1 MTNVTQADQRRLLEL
16 QATDT
21 TIRQLRHRRANLPEQ
36 QDLDDATSLLE
47 RITAD
52 HLAAADEL
60 VAVDRKV
67 KRLENE
73 INTVDARRKSEE
85 ARMYSG
91 VIASEREVQ
100 ALRSELS
107 SLKNRKGGL
116 EDGLLEVME
125 RQEELHATI
134 ATLEARAA
142 ELRTDVGPLQT
153 TRDAAATDIDRQLAR
168 CETARGELAQQLAE
182 GLVRRYNELRAR
194 KDGVAVVELRDG
206 TCQGCF
212 LELTTGEM
220 EEGREMGV
228 LGLARCVQ
236 CGRLLVEPVRG

>member
-21 TIRQLRHRRANLPEQ
+21 TIRQLRYRRANLPDQ
-36 QDLDDATSLLE
+36 QTLDEATSLLE

-67 KRLENE
+67 KRLETE
-73 INTVDARRKSEE
+73 VNTVDARRKSEE

-91 VIASEREVQ
+91 VIASEREVK
-100 ALRSELS
+100 ALRKELS
-107 SLKNRKGGL
+107 TLRNRKRDL
-116 EDGLLEVME
+116 EDELLEVME

-134 ATLEARAA
+134 ATLETRAA
-142 ELRTDVGPLQT
+142 ELRTEVGPLQT
-153 TRDAAATDIDRQLAR
+153 ARDAAAGDIDRELAEKER
-168 CETARGELAQQLAE
+168 ARGELAQQLAE
-182 GLVRRYNELRAR
+182 GLIRRYNELRAR

-212 LELTTGEM
+212 LELTPGEM
-220 EEGREMGV
+220 EEGHEMGV

>member
-1 MTNVTQADQRRLLEL
+1 MKKASPDDQRRLLEL

-36 QDLDDATSLLE
+36 QTLDDATELLE
-47 RITAD
+47 RITTD
-52 HLAAADEL
+52 HLAARDEL
-60 VAVDRKV
+60 VGVDRKV
-67 KRLENE
+67 RRLENE
-73 INTVDARRKSEE
+73 ISTVDTRRKSEE

-91 VIASEREVQ
+91 VIASEREVA

-107 SLKNRKGGL
+107 TLRARKRDL
-116 EDGLLEVME
+116 EDEVLEVME
-125 RQEELHATI
+125 RQEELNASIT
-134 ATLEARAA
+134 TLDTRAG
-142 ELRTDVGPLQT
+142 ELRTEIGPLQT
-153 TRDAAATDIDRQLAR
+153 TRDAAASDID
-168 CETARGELAQQLAE
+168 GELAAREAARAELAAQLADD
-182 GLVRRYNELRAR
+182 LVRRYDKLRAR

-228 LGLARCVQ
+228 FGLARCVQ

>member
-1 MTNVTQADQRRLLEL
+1 MTHVSPEDQRRLLEL

-21 TIRQLRHRRANLPEQ
+21 AIRQLRYRRGNLDEQ
-36 QDLDDATSLLE
+36 RVLDERAELLE

-52 HLAAADEL
+52 HMAASDEL
-60 VAVDRKV
+60 VAVDRRS
-67 KRLENE
+67 KRLETE
-73 INTVDARRKSEE
+73 IGTVDARRKSEE
-85 ARMYSG
+85 SRMYSG

-107 SLKNRKGGL
+107 TLKTRKRDL
-116 EDGLLEVME
+116 EDELLEVME
-125 RQEELHATI
+125 RQEELNSTV
-134 ATLEARAA
+134 ATLEQRSG
-142 ELRTDVGPLQT
+142 ELQTEMVPLQKA
-153 TRDAAATDIDRQLAR
+153 RDEAAAGID
-168 CETARGELAQQLAE
+168 GELASHEAARAELAHHLSDD
-182 GLVRRYNELRAR
+182 LVRRYDELRAR

-212 LELTTGEM
+212 LELTAGEM